1 MRTKLFL
8 SFLLIILLALLS
20 NLVFEKLIIN
30 DFDEYVKGNNED
42 RIYWVMASVEGS
54 YKEGRWDEVSLR
66 DSIHWAMMLGFET
79 YITDLKGKTI
89 ITTSDVL
96 AHLSATMLR
105 RMASLFELPTG
116 YGDFIW
122 YPLFVEGKEIGKI
135 YFRPLKRRGYLPR
148 KEEIFRKRGRQFLLI
163 TFAIAGGGALFLSL
177 AFSFFLSRPLK
188 ELTLAAEKVAEGDFS
203 SRVSLRE
210 SRFWRLFA
218 KRDEIDRLS
227 ESFNFMVTALQK
239 EDTLRKHLT
248 TNIAHELR
256 TPLTVVK
263 GNLEAIEDGIVK
275 DVNQALK
282 GIKREIDRIIELI
295 QGIEDLTQ
303 AEASFFKKGKKVE
316 IDLYDFIK
324 ETLSAYEHPISE
336 KGLKL
341 ELEGTSMKVKTYPE
355 KLQIILKNLI
365 SNAYRNTD
373 RGMIKVSWGQ
383 MQRGFYISVKDTG
396 RGMDREELSRVFDRF
411 YKGKGSPG
419 RGIGLSIVKE
429 LVDTLDG
436 KIHVESTPGKGSE
449 FRVEF

>member
-1 MRTKLFL
+1 D
-8 SFLLIILLALLS
+8 I
-20 NLVFEKLIIN
+20 
-30 DFDEYVKGNNED
+30 
-42 RIYWVMASVEGS
+42 
-54 YKEGRWDEVSLR
+54 
-66 DSIHWAMMLGFET
+66 
-79 YITDLKGKTI
+79 
-89 ITTSDVL
+89 
-96 AHLSATMLR
+96 
-105 RMASLFELPTG
+105 
-116 YGDFIW
+116 
-122 YPLFVEGKEIGKI
+122 
-135 YFRPLKRRGYLPR
+135 
-148 KEEIFRKRGRQFLLI
+148 
-163 TFAIAGGGALFLSL
+163 
-177 AFSFFLSRPLK
+177 
-188 ELTLAAEKVAEGDFS
+188 
-203 SRVSLRE
+203 
-210 SRFWRLFA
+210 
-218 KRDEIDRLS
+218 
-227 ESFNFMVTALQK
+227 
-239 EDTLRKHLT
+239 
-248 TNIAHELR
+248 
-256 TPLTVVK
+256 
-263 GNLEAIEDGIVK
+263 
-275 DVNQALK
+275 NQALK